1 MSTTQKRLFVVVAIV
16 AAASLGIGLYLL
28 LNFDP
33 MVRETVQSDNLRQ
46 MRQQVEP
53 ESSLP

>member
-1 MSTTQKRLFVVVAIV
+1 MSTAQKRLFVVVAIV
-16 AAASLGIGLYLL
+16 AAVSLGIGLYLL

-33 MVRETVQSDNLRQ
+33 MVREAVQSDNLRQ

>member
-1 MSTTQKRLFVVVAIV
+1 MSTAQKRLFAVVTIV
-16 AAASLGIGLYLL
+16 AAVSLGIGLYLL

-33 MVRETVQSDNLRQ
+33 MVHEAVQSDNLRQ

>member
-1 MSTTQKRLFVVVAIV
+1 MSTAQKRLFVVVAIV
-16 AAASLGIGLYLL
+16 AVASLGIGLYLL

-33 MVRETVQSDNLRQ
+33 MVREAVQSDNLRQ